1 MNKWNKG
8 QNMIREVKATQSCPT
23 LWDPWTIH
31 SPWNSPSQNTGGSTF
46 PISRRS
52 SQPRDRTQVSCTAG
66 GLFPSE
72 PQGKPKN
79 TGVGSLSLHQK
90 IFPTQESNWSPLY
103 CRQIL
108 YQLSYEGSHNMERE
122 GGSGNILYRA
132 LVMIHEV
139 EQFHMKVNGAYLK
152 IYVITKD
159 SFFSSGAGKSDFR
172 WKTRKLKIF
181 FTSYMKVKGII
192 DLNIKCKNIKH
203 LKG

>member
-1 MNKWNKG
+1 MSDSLRPMDYTVPGILQARILEGVPFPSSGDLPNPG
-8 QNMIREVKATQSCPT
+8 IEPR
-23 LWDPWTIH
+23 
-31 SPWNSPSQNTGGSTF
+31 SPAL
-46 PISRRS
+46 
-52 SQPRDRTQVSCTAG
+52 QVDS
-66 GLFPSE
+66 LPSE

-90 IFPTQESNWSPLY
+90 IFPTQESNWSPLH

-152 IYVITKD
+152 IYGITKD
-159 SFFSSGAGKSDFR
+159 SFFQVVLKTQISDGKQGNSR
-172 WKTRKLKIF
+172 YSLPLT
-181 FTSYMKVKGII
+181 
-192 DLNIKCKNIKH
+192 
-203 LKG
+203 